1 MESSHLHSYVRKAAT
16 TRLYFTTGQINRK
29 LSVGTS
35 LFHLFRYPPPFSIPL
50 RRERACVLLYTGGK
64 KGEVQFRFQS
74 VSRTQRETAAAAM
87 TKRGGGGL
95 QSRSLPFPHNSLL
108 AREPLPYATIAIP
121 NQGKEGG
128 GMPIRN
134 SSSTCRPNT
143 SAISIPTAYGRDSV
157 IEKKRKSSP
166 EVSLRGG
173 NRKGGRGVINM
184 KRKLSELLPL
194 APPTRRGQF
203 LSSSREEE
211 RLTFASGA
219 QKAIIGVQREEEL
232 QSRFNEGA

>member
-1 MESSHLHSYVRKAAT
+1 
-16 TRLYFTTGQINRK
+16 
-29 LSVGTS
+29 
-35 LFHLFRYPPPFSIPL
+35 
-50 RRERACVLLYTGGK
+50 
-64 KGEVQFRFQS
+64 
-74 VSRTQRETAAAAM
+74 
-87 TKRGGGGL
+87 
-95 QSRSLPFPHNSLL
+95 
-108 AREPLPYATIAIP
+108 
-121 NQGKEGG
+121 
-128 GMPIRN
+128 MPIRN

>member
-1 MESSHLHSYVRKAAT
+1 
-16 TRLYFTTGQINRK
+16 
-29 LSVGTS
+29 
-35 LFHLFRYPPPFSIPL
+35 
-50 RRERACVLLYTGGK
+50 
-64 KGEVQFRFQS
+64 
-74 VSRTQRETAAAAM
+74 
-87 TKRGGGGL
+87 
-95 QSRSLPFPHNSLL
+95 
-108 AREPLPYATIAIP
+108 
-121 NQGKEGG
+121 
-128 GMPIRN
+128 MPIRN

-166 EVSLRGG
+166 EFSLRGG
-173 NRKGGRGVINM
+173 IRKGVGVINM

-211 RLTFASGA
+211 RLTFARLGASGA
-219 QKAIIGVQREEEL
+219 QKAIIGVQREGEL